1 MIIGIAGKKRSG
13 KDTAAKVFE
22 RLGFTHDSF
31 AAPMKRCLES
41 ILGHEL
47 RDEDKE
53 VPMDWLDGITPR
65 KMLQTLGTEWGRC
78 MVHSDLWV
86 RSMMRR
92 APPMC
97 VISDVRFENEAAA
110 IRAAGGV
117 IVHIYRRPMMSDS
130 HISEAGVEFRDGD
143 FIVHNAGT
151 LSEFVNSVERVS
163 EIILSEK

>member
-31 AAPMKRCLES
+31 AAPMRRFVND
-41 ILGHEL
+41 ILGCEL

-53 VPMDWLDGITPR
+53 SQIDWLDGMTPR
-65 KMLQTLGTEWGRC
+65 KMLQTLGTEWGRQ
-78 MVHSDLWV
+78 MIHPDLWV
-86 RSMMRR
+86 RALMRR

-110 IRAAGGV
+110 IRATGGV

-130 HISEAGVEFRDGD
+130 HVSEAGVKFRDGD
-143 FIVHNAGT
+143 FIVHNTGT
-151 LSEFVNSVERVS
+151 LSEFINSVESVS

>member
-31 AAPMKRCLES
+31 AAPMKRFVQD
-41 ILGHEL
+41 IVGHEL

-53 VPMDWLDGITPR
+53 APMEWLDGMTPR
-65 KMLQTLGTEWGRC
+65 RMWQTLGTEWGRM
-78 MVHSDLWV
+78 MVHPDLWV

-117 IVHIYRRPMMSDS
+117 IVHIYRRPMMSDG
-130 HISEAGVEFRDGD
+130 HVSEAGVKFRDGD
-143 FIVHNAGT
+143 FIVHNTGT
-151 LSEFVNSVERVS
+151 LSEFINSVERVS

>member
-22 RLGFTHDSF
+22 RLGFMYDSF
-31 AAPMKRCLES
+31 AAPMRRFVQD
-41 ILGHEL
+41 IVGHEL

-110 IRAAGGV
+110 IRAAGGA

-130 HISEAGVEFRDGD
+130 HVSEAGVEFRDGD
-143 FIVHNAGT
+143 FIVHNKGT
-151 LSEFVNSVERVS
+151 LSEFVESVERLS

>member
-31 AAPMKRCLES
+31 AAPMKRFVQD
-41 ILGHEL
+41 IVGHEL

-53 VPMDWLDGITPR
+53 APMEWLDGMTPR
-65 KMLQTLGTEWGRC
+65 RMWQTLGTEWGRM
-78 MVHSDLWV
+78 MVHPDLWV

-97 VISDVRFENEAAA
+97 VIK
-110 IRAAGGV
+110 IGRAHV
-117 IVHIYRRPMMSDS
+117 
-130 HISEAGVEFRDGD
+130 
-143 FIVHNAGT
+143 
-151 LSEFVNSVERVS
+151 
-163 EIILSEK
+163 

>member
-1 MIIGIAGKKRSG
+1 MI
-13 KDTAAKVFE
+13 
-22 RLGFTHDSF
+22 H
-31 AAPMKRCLES
+31 P
-41 ILGHEL
+41 
-47 RDEDKE
+47 
-53 VPMDWLDGITPR
+53 
-65 KMLQTLGTEWGRC
+65 
-78 MVHSDLWV
+78 DLWV

-97 VISDVRFENEAAA
+97 VISDVRFENEASA

-130 HISEAGVEFRDGD
+130 HVSEAGVEFRDGD

-151 LSEFVNSVERVS
+151 LSEFVKSVERVS